1 MGDSVKMKLFSLFA
15 VFSAAAAS
23 NVEIW
28 DEYGNVAYVDYEE
41 RGNANFGPPQKGPR
55 ECDGKRIHVVKRG
68 KFICKALKKNKA
80 KDGNSKGSKKKKC
93 KFVCDEFAFFLFGS
107 FAVSVFCFVFLQSFA
122 DEFASYDLGDF
133 FPVAF
138 TWSLLRWAKVGIST
152 LLVVNISDVAV
163 FVPNFNIRG
172 GGSAENGKK

>member
-1 MGDSVKMKLFSLFA
+1 MGTWGVKMKLFSLFA

-41 RGNANFGPPQKGPR
+41 RGNANFGPPAKGPR
-55 ECDGKRIHVVKRG
+55 ECDGKKIPEVKRG

-93 KFVCDEFAFFLFGS
+93 KFVCDDGWKVQWTKQGKASKKARDGKIKCI
-107 FAVSVFCFVFLQSFA
+107 AGDGWVSK
-122 DEFASYDLGDF
+122 
-133 FPVAF
+133 PK
-138 TWSLLRWAKVGIST
+138 SLKCVK
-152 LLVVNISDVAV
+152 
-163 FVPNFNIRG
+163 
-172 GGSAENGKK
+172 E

>member
-41 RGNANFGPPQKGPR
+41 RGNANFGPPAKGPR
-55 ECDGKRIHVVKRG
+55 ECDGKKIPEVKRG

-80 KDGNSKGSKKKKC
+80 KDSNSKGSKKKKC
-93 KFVCDEFAFFLFGS
+93 KFTVTTDGKSSGPNRVKHPRKHEMVKSNASPATDGSQSQNHSNVSKNKQPLPTYHFFLNKLF
-107 FAVSVFCFVFLQSFA
+107 
-122 DEFASYDLGDF
+122 
-133 FPVAF
+133 
-138 TWSLLRWAKVGIST
+138 ST
-152 LLVVNISDVAV
+152 KPYYFIYTKSRLIFS
-163 FVPNFNIRG
+163 RG
-172 GGSAENGKK
+172 